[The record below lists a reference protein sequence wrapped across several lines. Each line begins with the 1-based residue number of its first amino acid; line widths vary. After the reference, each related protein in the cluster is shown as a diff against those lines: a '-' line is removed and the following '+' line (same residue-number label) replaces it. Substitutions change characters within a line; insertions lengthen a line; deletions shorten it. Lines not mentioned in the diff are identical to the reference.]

1 MDKKTKVLP
10 SVKMEDMGLYIQVLR
25 QQPYYE
31 IKDAKHAAELI
42 TEHFKVE
49 CREIDVLH
57 YEGMLKHQEDF
68 EREHRRIEY
77 GMDSFEKYK

>member
-1 MDKKTKVLP
+1 MDKKTKKLP
-10 SVKMEDMGLYIQVLR
+10 AVKLEDMGLYTQVLR
-25 QQPYYE
+25 QQHE
-31 IKDAKHAAELI
+31 IKDAKHLAELI